1 MEHSSVQNFKSK
13 KWKHHKVSS
22 VVIPVP
28 LSTVDETLS
37 QIDKN
42 KNLNYHLCF
51 RDKWWQNFILED
63 FGAPSLS
70 RGPGSLPPCPPSRR
84 PWIRELLTIF
94 CTFHF
99 FAGLFG
105 GKLMYQCFPHVLI
118 VGWGTAFLQQNIWGN
133 GVTPAFPPLHHVM

>member
-51 RDKWWQNFILED
+51 RDKWWQKFILED
-63 FGAPSLS
+63 CGAPPLS
-70 RGPGSLPPCPPSRR
+70 QGPG
-84 PWIRELLTIF
+84 
-94 CTFHF
+94 
-99 FAGLFG
+99 
-105 GKLMYQCFPHVLI
+105 
-118 VGWGTAFLQQNIWGN
+118 
-133 GVTPAFPPLHHVM
+133 